1 MRSAYLAGRD
11 PRPLPLVE
19 RKAILEKLI
28 ATAGSGKPVF
38 RWL

>member
-1 MRSAYLAGRD
+1 
-11 PRPLPLVE
+11 LPLVE

-38 RWL
+38 QWLRG